1 MRIKLNN
8 IGIYDWA
15 SWLVNGQVLVV

>member
-8 IGIYDWA
+8 VGIYDWA
-15 SWLVNGQVLVV
+15 SWLVKGQVLVV

>member
-8 IGIYDWA
+8 VGIYDWA